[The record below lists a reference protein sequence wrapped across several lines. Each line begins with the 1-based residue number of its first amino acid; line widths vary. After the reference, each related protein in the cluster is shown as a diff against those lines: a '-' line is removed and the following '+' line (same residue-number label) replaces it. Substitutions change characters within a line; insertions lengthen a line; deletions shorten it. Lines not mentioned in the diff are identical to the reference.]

1 MIGTNKLNFFTGNAR
16 LLTLILRGLTLLSRF
31 VFIIFLGR
39 HLTIPELG
47 FYGFITALIFSTVF
61 LVGLEYGNYASRQI
75 IKCKDLLCKQKTV
88 VGLSVFGLIMFFTVS
103 PFAYYFF
110 HSTNLNSLIYAFFF
124 FILTYGESYLAEHKK
139 ILISLNHPFFCGVI
153 DFIRS
158 ALWTY
163 LLIILSSLNL
173 LNLNLTSILF
183 IWAVFVVLSFIL
195 VFIKLKEYYKY
206 SLFFSMRSFND
217 YKTQIFSSFPFFIS
231 GLSLIV
237 FELSGRISLQFFG
250 LYEQAGIYTLYSGFI
265 FAIPIFVW
273 SSSVA
278 FDHPK
283 IIESYENGD
292 VFKSDHLV
300 KEMIK
305 RSLLICLILVIL
317 LYFGIDIVLS
327 IINKEEYLSYIGQLY
342 LFMIVPF
349 IHIFDTHLYY
359 MLLTRNLDKSI
370 AFSAIVG
377 SIFLVIFQYFTISS
391 GGINSVI
398 LSIIC
403 AITISVLLKV
413 FFIRRSIMKN

>member
-1 MIGTNKLNFFTGNAR
+1 MIGVNILYFLTGNAR

-31 VFIIFLGR
+31 ILIMFLGR
-39 HLTIPELG
+39 HLTISELG

-88 VGLSVFGLIMFFTVS
+88 VGLSVLGLTMFFIVS

-110 HSTNLNSLIYAFFF
+110 HSNNLNSLIYAFFF

-139 ILISLNHPFFCGVI
+139 ILISLKHPLYCGVI

-163 LLIILSSLNL
+163 LLIILVSLNL
-173 LNLNLTSILF
+173 LNLDITSILF
-183 IWAVFVVLSFIL
+183 VWSVFVVISVIL
-195 VFIKLKEYYKY
+195 VFIKLKEYYRY
-206 SLFFSMRSFND
+206 SLFFSVRSFND

-250 LYEQAGIYTLYSGFI
+250 LYEQAGIYTLYSSFI

-273 SSSVA
+273 SASVA

-283 IIESYENGD
+283 IIKSYENGD
-292 VFKSDHLV
+292 VLKSDYLV
-300 KEMIK
+300 KTMIK
-305 RSLLICLILVIL
+305 RSLLICLTLVML
-317 LYFGIDIVLS
+317 LYFGIDIVLT
-327 IINKEEYLSYIGQLY
+327 IINKEEYSNYISQLY

-370 AFSAIVG
+370 AFSALVG
-377 SIFLVIFQYFTISS
+377 SIFLVIFQYFAISN
-391 GGINSVI
+391 GGIKFVI
-398 LSIIC
+398 LSIIF
-403 AITISVLLKV
+403 ALSISVVLMVNLFLTIVK
-413 FFIRRSIMKN
+413 